1 MTAPAG
7 TAEEVRAAV
16 ATYLSGGAV
25 PNLAIVLRSP
35 PFDEGE
41 IDWNTLLAPGALVMC
56 FGVVFLEH
64 ESDEDI
70 SLDGA
75 GGRRVCTYDVT
86 LELFFQDISGDAIA
100 AQGRLDN
107 IITGVKQRLRTDP
120 RLGTGTADPP
130 TDIIQAAVAKL
141 EVERGRPERYGEG
154 DTFGAWTGIKF
165 TVDSY
170 EYAT

>member
-1 MTAPAG
+1 VTAPAG
-7 TAEEVRAAV
+7 TAEAVRAAV

-25 PNLAIVLRSP
+25 TNLAKVFPAPI
-35 PFDEGE
+35 FDEGE
-41 IDWNTLLAPGALVMC
+41 IDWNDLLPAGALVMC
-56 FGVVFLEH
+56 FGVVFLER
-64 ESDEDI
+64 ESDEDV

-86 LELFFQDISGDAIA
+86 LELFFQDIGGDAIA

-120 RLGTGTADPP
+120 KLGTGTADPP
-130 TDIIQAAVAKL
+130 TDIIQAGVAKL
-141 EVERGRPERYGEG
+141 DVERGRPERYGEG
-154 DTFGAWTGIKF
+154 NTFGAWTGIKF

>member
-16 ATYLSGGAV
+16 ASYLSGGAV
-25 PNLAIVLRSP
+25 PNLAIVLPSP

-41 IDWNTLLAPGALVMC
+41 IPWDDLLPAGALVMC
-56 FGVVFLEH
+56 FGVVFLEG
-64 ESDEDI
+64 ESDVDV

-75 GGRRVCTYDVT
+75 GGRRVCTYEVT
-86 LELFFQDISGDAIA
+86 LELFFQDIGADAIA
-100 AQGRLDN
+100 AQSRLDGV
-107 IITGVKQRLRTDP
+107 ITGVKQRLRADP
-120 RLGTGTADPP
+120 KLGTGAADPP
-130 TDIIQAAVAKL
+130 TDIIQAGVAKL
-141 EVERGRPERYGEG
+141 DVERGRPERYGEG
-154 DTFGAWTGIKF
+154 NTFGAWTGIKF